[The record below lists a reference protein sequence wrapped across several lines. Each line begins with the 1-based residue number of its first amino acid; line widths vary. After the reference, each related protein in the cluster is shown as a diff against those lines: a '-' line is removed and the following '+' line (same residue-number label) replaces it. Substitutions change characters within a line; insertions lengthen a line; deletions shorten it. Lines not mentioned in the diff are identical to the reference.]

1 MALNLQKVEEEV
13 GAVGLLELV
22 EGHWDIGWGGLTRAG
37 AQVCLLNT
45 EPHTAYL

>member
-22 EGHWDIGWGGLTRAG
+22 EGHWDTGTLGG
-37 AQVCLLNT
+37 
-45 EPHTAYL
+45 ED